1 MATLQDYLN
10 RRTAT
15 STSGSGFSSPT
26 VMSGDYT
33 LGQVSKDPSILNQGM
48 TPTSP
53 GFQVAP
59 TTYDQSTNSRF
70 LGTST
75 GTGQTSGTGLTS
87 TADRSSR
94 AGLEGAFTNMA
105 NRSLTGAFGGATGSA
120 SPFTGMTDTTLTS
133 VDNPS
138 RMGME
143 SSDIERRRAL
153 YQGTQTGGLPPTST
167 PGSTVPGSTP
177 PATSTVPMGSDRYGL
192 PSGGNVSGTQATLP
206 GQAPLLSQYQANYN
220 PDDPY
225 STLDYGLGIPK
236 TSITPESV
244 MIDPGFK
251 WQQEQMGRQLEDMF
265 AAKGRVGSTDYFN
278 TLANSQQKMIS
289 DEYNRINQQQ
299 FDRSMQINKLLY
311 DRRYQENVLG
321 YERQFNENVERYG
334 RDRAEEILAYER
346 QFRED
351 ARDFDQIRWATE
363 LGFQAAGGGATG
375 A

>member
-15 STSGSGFSSPT
+15 SGTGTTSGSTYTGSPGGL
-26 VMSGDYT
+26 GDPNDPT
-33 LGQVSKDPSILNQGM
+33 PWMPRTIDSLGGM

-53 GFQVAP
+53 PLQVAP
-59 TTYDQSTNSRF
+59 TSPTGMSDPSTWGRF
-70 LGTST
+70 SGTST
-75 GTGQTSGTGLTS
+75 GAGLTS

-94 AGLEGAFTNMA
+94 AGLEGAFSGMDSG
-105 NRSLTGAFGGATGSA
+105 RTG
-120 SPFTGMTDTTLTS
+120 LTS
-133 VDNPS
+133 
-138 RMGME
+138 M
-143 SSDIERRRAL
+143 
-153 YQGTQTGGLPPTST
+153 PTSGTSTPAGTSSTTT
-167 PGSTVPGSTP
+167 PGSTVPGSTL
-177 PATSTVPMGSDRYGL
+177 PMGAGRYPSSTGL

-206 GQAPLLSQYQANYN
+206 GQAPLPSQYQTNYN

-334 RDRAEEILAYER
+334 RERAEEILAYER

-363 LGFQAAGGGATG
+363 LGFQAAGGGSTG

>member
-15 STSGSGFSSPT
+15 SGTGTTSGSTSGGFDIARQDPT
-26 VMSGDYT
+26 TGLTSYT
-33 LGQVSKDPSILNQGM
+33 TYGGM

-59 TTYDQSTNSRF
+59 SDSTS
-70 LGTST
+70 
-75 GTGQTSGTGLTS
+75 LTS

-94 AGLEGAFTNMA
+94 AGLEGAFTGMDSG
-105 NRSLTGAFGGATGSA
+105 RTG
-120 SPFTGMTDTTLTS
+120 LTS
-133 VDNPS
+133 
-138 RMGME
+138 MT
-143 SSDIERRRAL
+143 
-153 YQGTQTGGLPPTST
+153 GTGTTTPST
-167 PGSTVPGSTP
+167 PYPAGQRTVESVRDDILRPQTTAGGTL
-177 PATSTVPMGSDRYGL
+177 PMGSSRYPSSTGL
-192 PSGGNVSGTQATLP
+192 PSGGNVSGTQAPLP
-206 GQAPLLSQYQANYN
+206 GQAPLPSQFQSNYR

-236 TSITPESV
+236 TSITPEDV

-251 WQQEQMGRQLEDMF
+251 WQQQQLGRQLEDMF

-278 TLANSQQKMIS
+278 TLANQQQKLIS

-334 RDRAEEILAYER
+334 RERAEEILAYER

-363 LGFQAAGGGATG
+363 LGFQAAGGGTTG

>member
-10 RRTAT
+10 KRNTAT
-15 STSGSGFSSPT
+15 GT
-26 VMSGDYT
+26 
-33 LGQVSKDPSILNQGM
+33 GM

-53 GFQVAP
+53 GYQIAP
-59 TTYDQSTNSRF
+59 TDTFPTGSSTPPPTENPLF
-70 LGTST
+70 PT
-75 GTGQTSGTGLTS
+75 GSLTS

-94 AGLEGAFTNMA
+94 AGLEGAFA
-105 NRSLTGAFGGATGSA
+105 DQQQRTG
-120 SPFTGMTDTTLTS
+120 LTS
-133 VDNPS
+133 
-138 RMGME
+138 M
-143 SSDIERRRAL
+143 
-153 YQGTQTGGLPPTST
+153 PTSGTSTPAGTSSTTT
-167 PGSTVPGSTP
+167 PGSTVPGSTL
-177 PATSTVPMGSDRYGL
+177 PMGAGRYPSSTGL
-192 PSGGNVSGTQATLP
+192 PSGGNVSGTQAPLP
-206 GQAPLLSQYQANYN
+206 GQAPLPSQYQANYN

-278 TLANSQQKMIS
+278 TLANSQQKLIS

-334 RDRAEEILAYER
+334 RERAQEILEYER
-346 QFRED
+346 GFNEA
-351 ARDFDQIRWATE
+351 ARDFDQIYKILQ
-363 LGFQAAGGGATG
+363 LGYGAAGGVTTG

>member
-15 STSGSGFSSPT
+15 SGTGTTSGNTYTGSPGGFGDPNDPT
-26 VMSGDYT
+26 PWMPRTIDS
-33 LGQVSKDPSILNQGM
+33 LGGM

-53 GFQVAP
+53 SLQVAP
-59 TTYDQSTNSRF
+59 SDSTS
-70 LGTST
+70 
-75 GTGQTSGTGLTS
+75 LTS

-94 AGLEGAFTNMA
+94 AGLEGAFT
-105 NRSLTGAFGGATGSA
+105 
-120 SPFTGMTDTTLTS
+120 GMDS
-133 VDNPS
+133 G
-138 RMGME
+138 R
-143 SSDIERRRAL
+143 
-153 YQGTQTGGLPPTST
+153 TGGLTSMPTTGTSTPAGTSSTTT
-167 PGSTVPGSTP
+167 PGSTVPGSTLP
-177 PATSTVPMGSDRYGL
+177 TGSDRYGL

-206 GQAPLLSQYQANYN
+206 GQAPLPSQYQANYN

-278 TLANSQQKMIS
+278 TLANSQQKLIS

-334 RDRAEEILAYER
+334 RERAEEILAYER

-351 ARDFDQIRWATE
+351 ARDFDQIWKAIQ
-363 LGFQAAGGGATG
+363 LGYGASGGGTTG